1 VTSLFEKLSS
11 IFTLAV
17 RHTGPP
23 EDISVPVKPD
33 LEIEWL
39 AGLARQRVQD
49 SASRIEQIQRRSQD
63 RDDLAGVDLLLRML
77 SLMVSQS
84 KSLIESS
91 LRAARDS
98 DDSGRRLELET
109 VRNTVTQLD
118 RAVDGAFQALTSPPE
133 RDVTALV
140 QPYVRLARDLTRD
153 EGTELIFESGGSYDY
168 EVWADAFEDVR
179 EGIEIVA
186 PSLGLTVED
195 LPPLALVTYPG
206 RGDQET
212 LLHAVIAH
220 EVTHLGLSRK
230 REEKGDEVNDVFD
243 TLVVTQGIVH
253 PRVDRLDHWLN
264 ELLADSLAL
273 SIIGPAYFFA
283 LTEYLFPTHNL
294 DDPAYVS
301 PRSPLGSSEEQADSH
316 PPPVWRLER
325 LRPEVSR
332 FFEKRFRGLRKAEE
346 AFHKFLELIPPPIAP
361 EGEAEKSDRA
371 LLEEMI
377 EKIDLPRLAGD
388 AIYPIDRFRRDLPLV
403 WDKLEQDIAP
413 VERVRGRRKRF
424 GLAEDRSWPFGGDSG
439 QPLPATD
446 WSQAL
451 DWRSILNGGYLHFL
465 HAATVASPT
474 RHDAVLRRRQDVN
487 SLIRGSIELSE
498 LHRRMIELSEEFEV
512 LNPPP
517 EK

>member
-1 VTSLFEKLSS
+1 VS
-11 IFTLAV
+11 A
-17 RHTGPP
+17 
-23 EDISVPVKPD
+23 KPD

-39 AGLARQRVQD
+39 AGLARQRVND
-49 SASRIEQIQRRSQD
+49 SASRIEQIQARSQD
-63 RDDLAGVDLLLRML
+63 RDDVAGVGLLLRML

-84 KSLIESS
+84 KSLIEAK
-91 LRAARDS
+91 LRTARDS
-98 DDSGRRLELET
+98 KVPGRRLELET
-109 VRNTVTQLD
+109 VRNTVMQLD

-140 QPYVRLARDLTRD
+140 QPYVRLARDLTED

-186 PSLGLTVED
+186 PSLGLTVDD

-206 RGDQET
+206 RGDRET

-220 EVTHLGLSRK
+220 EVTHLGLSRR
-230 REEKGDEVNDVFD
+230 REEKGDQVNEVFD
-243 TLVVTQGIVH
+243 NSVVGRGIEH
-253 PRVDRLDHWLN
+253 SRVERLDEWLN

-294 DDPAYVS
+294 DDPVYVT
-301 PRSPLGSSEEQADSH
+301 PRNPFSGVGEDQPDSH

-325 LRPEVSR
+325 LRPEVAR
-332 FFEKRFRGLRKAEE
+332 FFVRRPRGLGKAET
-346 AFHKFLELIPPPIAP
+346 AFHKFLKLIPAPVTP
-361 EGEAEKSDRA
+361 EGEPEREDRTI
-371 LLEEMI
+371 LEEMI
-377 EKIDLPRLAGD
+377 SKIDLGRLAGA
-388 AIYPIDRFRRDLPLV
+388 AIYPVDRFRRDVPLV

-413 VERVRGRRKRF
+413 VERIKGRRKRF
-424 GLAEDRSWPFGGDSG
+424 GLLPEDRSFGPDSG
-439 QPLPATD
+439 SSLPETD

-465 HAATVASPT
+465 HTSMAVSPVN
-474 RHDAVLRRRQDVN
+474 HEAVSDRRQAVN

-498 LHRRMIELSEEFEV
+498 LHRRMIELSSEFEV

-517 EK
+517 EE